1 MTEEAPII
9 FCHYGN
15 SKYLRYVFSCA
26 ELSNPD
32 KKIFLLGDKKNQWL
46 AKKHKNVEHR
56 MFEDYANG
64 RQIETFERVY
74 KLVQGPKQRRN
85 KHWVNFVFK
94 RWFYIQN
101 FISSEN
107 LGSFWHFDSDTMIL
121 DTLQKHESKYYPYDC
136 TEQCNGSC
144 LNGFITEPSIVSDY
158 LEKINTLFE
167 DAEYMQQQQDEFD
180 LKNQK
185 FVYTEMRAYEEFK
198 KDGLNSTRL
207 NTILDGSTFDDCIC
221 QTHGMEMEPLPNGR
235 VIKKVYSA
243 DDGIFYCYHE
253 GRKALTRM
261 NTLNLSWVP
270 IGLYTIILK
279 HLKTFDPRHTH
290 TPKKLR
296 SMETLSEAYC
306 RIHPIKSTIERKK
319 RALKDKKNKP
329 ASA

>member
-1 MTEEAPII
+1 
-9 FCHYGN
+9 
-15 SKYLRYVFSCA
+15 
-26 ELSNPD
+26 
-32 KKIFLLGDKKNQWL
+32 
-46 AKKHKNVEHR
+46 

-64 RQIETFERVY
+64 AQIETFERVY

-270 IGLYTIILK
+270 IGLFNTILAK
-279 HLKTFDPRHTH
+279 AQPKQKNSEVQKLEKESMKTLVQHYWRKCPLEATVSYF
-290 TPKKLR
+290 KK
-296 SMETLSEAYC
+296 
-306 RIHPIKSTIERKK
+306 KK
-319 RALKDKKNKP
+319 T
-329 ASA
+329 SS